1 MALSGMEMGTVARLT
16 LALREPFW
24 AAERFARRA
33 RSQTIV
39 RLAFL
44 HTQDEDFPVWWTTY
58 PVDAPMLTAWCGGP
72 RARELAM
79 LSEEETVARA
89 VAALGRQFGVHR
101 REARRMV
108 LAAWLH
114 NWHTDPYSRGA
125 YSYMRVGGNEAP
137 AKLARP
143 LKRTL
148 FFAGEASDSAGRT
161 GTVHGAIA
169 TGRRAAGQVLRVL

>member
-1 MALSGMEMGTVARLT
+1 
-16 LALREPFW
+16 
-24 AAERFARRA
+24 
-33 RSQTIV
+33 
-39 RLAFL
+39 
-44 HTQDEDFPVWWTTY
+44 
-58 PVDAPMLTAWCGGP
+58 
-72 RARELAM
+72 
-79 LSEEETVARA
+79 
-89 VAALGRQFGVHR
+89 
-101 REARRMV
+101 MV

-125 YSYMRVGGNEAP
+125 YSYMRVGGNEGP

-148 FFAGEASDSAGRT
+148 FFAGEASDSEGRT